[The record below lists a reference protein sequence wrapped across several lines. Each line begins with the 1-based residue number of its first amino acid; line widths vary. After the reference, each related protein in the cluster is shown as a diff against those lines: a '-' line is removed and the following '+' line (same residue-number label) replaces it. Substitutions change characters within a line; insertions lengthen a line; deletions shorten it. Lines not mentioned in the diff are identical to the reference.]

1 MSAMKK
7 LIDYVDS
14 LTKYAAMAA
23 FAVMSLMI
31 VLQVVFRYVFEA
43 SLSYSEELA
52 RFLFIWATLLGAAM
66 CVKRHAHVGFDLLMS
81 RLPKQIRRFGIL
93 FANLMGVLF
102 YLVIIFYGIKVV
114 GITMGQTSPAL
125 GLKMGYVYL
134 SVPVSGV
141 IMLINGMDNLIE
153 DFTAYA
159 ENDSEK
165 GRCC

>member
-1 MSAMKK
+1 MIALKK
-7 LIDYVDS
+7 LITLVDS
-14 LTKYAAMAA
+14 LTKYSAMAA
-23 FAVMSLMI
+23 FTVMSVMI

-66 CVKRHAHVGFDLLMS
+66 CVQRRSHVGFDLLMTK
-81 RLPKQIRRFGIL
+81 LPASVRKYGGL
-93 FANLMGVLF
+93 LANLMGIFF
-102 YLVIIFYGIKVV
+102 YLVIIIYGFKVV

-134 SVPVSGV
+134 SVPVAGI
-141 IMLINGMDNLIE
+141 IMLLNGTYNLME
-153 DFTAYA
+153 DFTAYTK
-159 ENDSEK
+159 NTPEK